1 MLWAILDLSQYLF
14 RVSAA
19 SLRGNSGECGVWSL
33 CRVAYVCHPAGWLA
47 DLKGVTACLRTLP
60 HCRRSESVAEDQGTV
75 SPVVATGW
83 WARPNSSY
91 AYQCVAAPLVSPA

>member
-33 CRVAYVCHPAGWLA
+33 CKVAYVCHPAGWLA
-47 DLKGVTACLRTLP
+47 DLN
-60 HCRRSESVAEDQGTV
+60 RRHSVLTD
-75 SPVVATGW
+75 
-83 WARPNSSY
+83 
-91 AYQCVAAPLVSPA
+91 VAALSPFRKRS